1 MVRLNLFLFILC
13 FGLSSIFFSAKTQE
27 LPFIQY
33 TVQDGLGSMFIRCM
47 YQDSRGILWVGT
59 LDGIS
64 KFNGEGFKNY
74 NIKDGLDNT
83 IINTIAEDKMG
94 NLWLGCGGST
104 KNEVYKFDGI
114 KFSKVSLISR
124 IERIYQIRSDSSQD
138 LFFNALTCL
147 LKYNSSEDCQELIDF
162 PIPNA
167 YCHWIIIN
175 RHSNELIALLDR
187 NIYAYNIANNKWH
200 QISIPIDSSFE
211 YLTYDMQKQSILAVS
226 QNATF
231 QIQDSEVCLMS
242 NDYTKLV
249 DKSGSRYVQ
258 KKNGLFMIEDNQTTI
273 INSEPNASVYID
285 QENNIW
291 TYSISGLK
299 RTINSIF
306 RTYPSEIKNV
316 WQPFLMNTDSLFL
329 LSYEEEPMIYS
340 NHTLN
345 SFRNVMNKS
354 HISGSYYHGISVKSK
369 DTIYFCGTTGLQ
381 AFYPP
386 DNLELIS
393 NQIPMISYY
402 DPELDW
408 ILVGSCPGVQIYDC
422 KNHMLIENIQAL
434 HTHYCIVSIV
444 KDNNGFFWFGSYKG
458 LSRFNPITK
467 DLKNY
472 TRENKDIPFLG
483 VISMNVDSK
492 NTLWLGTTSGLY
504 RYISKVDSFE
514 KISGELINSHI
525 SFIQSCN
532 DTLLV
537 LGSTDGI
544 YSFNL
549 KLFYQ
554 KGKADFNYYN
564 QLNGYQGDEPRQN
577 GSYMTP
583 EGKLYIGSNTKL
595 SVMDL
600 THINWDPKPVKL
612 FVSKVN
618 NRFIKLTENSDTFY
632 LENDE
637 NFLNISFD
645 LICQIANTDRQVSFF
660 LEGQDLDWKPWQN
673 ELNVQYQNLSKGK
686 YNLNVLLKDISGD
699 HRGRLI
705 KSIVIVVNYPFY
717 KERNF
722 GFYLALCI
730 LFVGLLFSLLWYN
743 NLLRFKTIE
752 MERSSWENKYL
763 KNQMLQ
769 SQLNPHFIFN
779 VLTSIQNLISKE
791 DTINANKHIFN
802 LSRLMRRFLDSSI
815 KSNITSNM
823 GEDHLILLS
832 NEIEL
837 IKMYIEFEQL
847 QYKDKFDYKVIID
860 DSIDVEDIKIPPM
873 IIQPFI
879 ENSIKHGLLN
889 KDQKGQLIV
898 EFKLQNEDELVV
910 EITDNGIGR
919 SRAEHM
925 AKLSIKPYKSY
936 GTKLVASRIE
946 LLKTLGDE
954 IDIHIEDLISGG
966 TFVKITFLI

>member
-1 MVRLNLFLFILC
+1 
-13 FGLSSIFFSAKTQE
+13 
-27 LPFIQY
+27 
-33 TVQDGLGSMFIRCM
+33 MF
-47 YQDSRGILWVGT
+47 
-59 LDGIS
+59 
-64 KFNGEGFKNY
+64 N
-74 NIKDGLDNT
+74 
-83 IINTIAEDKMG
+83 
-94 NLWLGCGGST
+94 T
-104 KNEVYKFDGI
+104 KN
-114 KFSKVSLISR
+114 SR
-124 IERIYQIRSDSSQD
+124 
-138 LFFNALTCL
+138 
-147 LKYNSSEDCQELIDF
+147 
-162 PIPNA
+162 
-167 YCHWIIIN
+167 
-175 RHSNELIALLDR
+175 
-187 NIYAYNIANNKWH
+187 
-200 QISIPIDSSFE
+200 
-211 YLTYDMQKQSILAVS
+211 
-226 QNATF
+226 
-231 QIQDSEVCLMS
+231 
-242 NDYTKLV
+242 
-249 DKSGSRYVQ
+249 
-258 KKNGLFMIEDNQTTI
+258 
-273 INSEPNASVYID
+273 
-285 QENNIW
+285 
-291 TYSISGLK
+291 K
-299 RTINSIF
+299 R
-306 RTYPSEIKNV
+306 
-316 WQPFLMNTDSLFL
+316 
-329 LSYEEEPMIYS
+329 
-340 NHTLN
+340 
-345 SFRNVMNKS
+345 
-354 HISGSYYHGISVKSK
+354 
-369 DTIYFCGTTGLQ
+369 
-381 AFYPP
+381 
-386 DNLELIS
+386 
-393 NQIPMISYY
+393 
-402 DPELDW
+402 
-408 ILVGSCPGVQIYDC
+408 
-422 KNHMLIENIQAL
+422 
-434 HTHYCIVSIV
+434 
-444 KDNNGFFWFGSYKG
+444 
-458 LSRFNPITK
+458 
-467 DLKNY
+467 
-472 TRENKDIPFLG
+472 
-483 VISMNVDSK
+483 
-492 NTLWLGTTSGLY
+492 
-504 RYISKVDSFE
+504 
-514 KISGELINSHI
+514 
-525 SFIQSCN
+525 
-532 DTLLV
+532 
-537 LGSTDGI
+537 
-544 YSFNL
+544 
-549 KLFYQ
+549 
-554 KGKADFNYYN
+554 
-564 QLNGYQGDEPRQN
+564 
-577 GSYMTP
+577 
-583 EGKLYIGSNTKL
+583 
-595 SVMDL
+595 
-600 THINWDPKPVKL
+600 
-612 FVSKVN
+612 
-618 NRFIKLTENSDTFY
+618 
-632 LENDE
+632 
-637 NFLNISFD
+637 
-645 LICQIANTDRQVSFF
+645 
-660 LEGQDLDWKPWQN
+660 
-673 ELNVQYQNLSKGK
+673 K